1 MALQLKHSVLLKN
14 NLTLLA
20 GQWVAADSGETIPVT
35 NPANGLVFAQVPLMG
50 QIETKRAI
58 VAAELAQKSWKTH
71 TAAARSAI
79 LKRWFDLIIL
89 HTEDL
94 AQLLTAEQGKPL
106 AEARGEVNYAASFIE
121 WFSEEAKRVYGEVI
135 PAPMTDRRLLVL
147 KQPIGVTAAITPW
160 NFPIAMI
167 TRKAAPALA
176 AGCSMI
182 IKPAEQTPLCA
193 IALAVLA
200 EEAGVPAGVLQVITG
215 DARKIG
221 AALCESPVVTKLS
234 FTGSTEVGRI
244 LMRQCADTIKKLSLE
259 LGGNAPFIVFDDADL
274 DAAVEGAMISKY
286 RNAGQTCVCS
296 NRLFVQDAVF
306 DEFSKKLTAK
316 VAQLKVGVGSDEGV
330 TQGPLIDDAAIA
342 KVESH
347 VADALAKGATLMQ
360 GGKRHALGGTFFE
373 PTVLANVSADAL
385 IFSEETFG
393 PVAPLFRFKTD
404 DEVIELANRTEFG
417 LASYFFSRDIG
428 RIWRVAEALEYG
440 MVGVNTGMIS
450 NEVAPFGGV
459 KQSGLGREGS
469 HHGIDE
475 YLELKYVCMAGL
487 S

>member
-1 MALQLKHSVLLKN
+1 
-14 NLTLLA
+14 
-20 GQWVAADSGETIPVT
+20 
-35 NPANGLVFAQVPLMG
+35 
-50 QIETKRAI
+50 
-58 VAAELAQKSWKTH
+58 
-71 TAAARSAI
+71 
-79 LKRWFDLIIL
+79 
-89 HTEDL
+89 
-94 AQLLTAEQGKPL
+94 
-106 AEARGEVNYAASFIE
+106 
-121 WFSEEAKRVYGEVI
+121 
-135 PAPMTDRRLLVL
+135 
-147 KQPIGVTAAITPW
+147 
-160 NFPIAMI
+160 
-167 TRKAAPALA
+167 
-176 AGCSMI
+176 
-182 IKPAEQTPLCA
+182 
-193 IALAVLA
+193 
-200 EEAGVPAGVLQVITG
+200 
-215 DARKIG
+215 
-221 AALCESPVVTKLS
+221 
-234 FTGSTEVGRI
+234 
-244 LMRQCADTIKKLSLE
+244 
-259 LGGNAPFIVFDDADL
+259 
-274 DAAVEGAMISKY
+274 
-286 RNAGQTCVCS
+286 VCS

-316 VAQLKVGVGSDEGV
+316 VAQLKVGVGSEEGV

>member
-1 MALQLKHSVLLKN
+1 MTLQLKHTALLKN
-14 NLTLLA
+14 NQTLLA
-20 GQWVAADSGETIPVT
+20 GEWLGADSGESFNVI
-35 NPANGLVFAQVPLMG
+35 NPANNQVIACVPRMG
-50 QIETKRAI
+50 RAETERAI
-58 VAAELAQKSWKTH
+58 VASQAAQKQWKTL
-71 TAAARSAI
+71 TAKARAAI
-79 LKRWFDLIIL
+79 LRRWFDLIVL

-94 AQLLTAEQGKPL
+94 AQILTAEQGKPL
-106 AEARGEVNYAASFIE
+106 AEARGEVAYGASFVE
-121 WFSEEAKRVYGEVI
+121 WFSEEAKRVYGETI

-176 AGCSMI
+176 AGCTMI
-182 IKPAEQTPLCA
+182 IKPAEQTPLSA

-200 EEAGVPAGVLQVITG
+200 EEAGVPAGVLQVVTG
-215 DARKIG
+215 DARQIG
-221 AALCESPVVTKLS
+221 AAMCESPVVTKLS

-296 NRLFVQDAVF
+296 NRLFVQDGVF
-306 DEFSKKLTAK
+306 DEFAKKLAIK
-316 VAQLKVGVGSDEGV
+316 VSQLKVGAGTDDGV

-347 VADALAKGATLMQ
+347 VADAIAKGATLMQ

-373 PTVLANVSADAL
+373 PTVLADVSANAL

-393 PVAPLFRFKTD
+393 PVAPLFRFNTD

-487 S
+487 

>member
-1 MALQLKHSVLLKN
+1 M
-14 NLTLLA
+14 
-20 GQWVAADSGETIPVT
+20 
-35 NPANGLVFAQVPLMG
+35 
-50 QIETKRAI
+50 
-58 VAAELAQKSWKTH
+58 
-71 TAAARSAI
+71 
-79 LKRWFDLIIL
+79 
-89 HTEDL
+89 
-94 AQLLTAEQGKPL
+94 
-106 AEARGEVNYAASFIE
+106 
-121 WFSEEAKRVYGEVI
+121 
-135 PAPMTDRRLLVL
+135 
-147 KQPIGVTAAITPW
+147 
-160 NFPIAMI
+160 
-167 TRKAAPALA
+167 
-176 AGCSMI
+176 
-182 IKPAEQTPLCA
+182 
-193 IALAVLA
+193 LA

-215 DARKIG
+215 DAREIG

-259 LGGNAPFIVFDDADL
+259 LGGNAPVIVFDDADL

-347 VADALAKGATLMQ
+347 VADALAKGAILMQ

>member
-1 MALQLKHSVLLKN
+1 
-14 NLTLLA
+14 
-20 GQWVAADSGETIPVT
+20 
-35 NPANGLVFAQVPLMG
+35 
-50 QIETKRAI
+50 
-58 VAAELAQKSWKTH
+58 
-71 TAAARSAI
+71 
-79 LKRWFDLIIL
+79 
-89 HTEDL
+89 
-94 AQLLTAEQGKPL
+94 
-106 AEARGEVNYAASFIE
+106 
-121 WFSEEAKRVYGEVI
+121 
-135 PAPMTDRRLLVL
+135 
-147 KQPIGVTAAITPW
+147 
-160 NFPIAMI
+160 
-167 TRKAAPALA
+167 
-176 AGCSMI
+176 
-182 IKPAEQTPLCA
+182 
-193 IALAVLA
+193 
-200 EEAGVPAGVLQVITG
+200 
-215 DARKIG
+215 
-221 AALCESPVVTKLS
+221 
-234 FTGSTEVGRI
+234 
-244 LMRQCADTIKKLSLE
+244 MRQCADTIKKLSLE

-296 NRLFVQDAVF
+296 NRLFVQDGVF
-306 DEFSKKLTAK
+306 DEFAKKLAIK
-316 VAQLKVGVGSDEGV
+316 VSQLKVGAGTDDGV

-347 VADALAKGATLMQ
+347 VADAIAKGATLMQ

-373 PTVLANVSADAL
+373 PTVLADVSANAL

-393 PVAPLFRFKTD
+393 PVAPLFRFNTD

-487 S
+487 

>member
-58 VAAELAQKSWKTH
+58 VAAELAQKSWKTL

-89 HTEDL
+89 HREDL

-106 AEARGEVNYAASFIE
+106 AEAHGEVNYAASFIE

-316 VAQLKVGVGSDEGV
+316 VAQLKVGVGSEEGV

>member
-1 MALQLKHSVLLKN
+1 MTLQLKHTALLKN
-14 NLTLLA
+14 NQTLLA
-20 GQWVAADSGETIPVT
+20 GEWLGADSGESFNVI
-35 NPANGLVFAQVPLMG
+35 NPANNQVIACVPRMG
-50 QIETKRAI
+50 RAETERAI
-58 VAAELAQKSWKTH
+58 VASQAAQKQWKTL
-71 TAAARSAI
+71 TAKARAAI
-79 LKRWFDLIIL
+79 LRRWFDLIVL

-94 AQLLTAEQGKPL
+94 AQILTAEQGKPL
-106 AEARGEVNYAASFIE
+106 AEARGEVAYGASFVE
-121 WFSEEAKRVYGEVI
+121 WFSEEAKRVYGETI

-176 AGCSMI
+176 AGCTMI

-200 EEAGVPAGVLQVITG
+200 EEAGVPAGVLQVVTG
-215 DARKIG
+215 DARQIG
-221 AALCESPVVTKLS
+221 AAMCESPVVTKLS

-296 NRLFVQDAVF
+296 NRLFVQDGVF
-306 DEFSKKLTAK
+306 DEFAKKLAIK
-316 VAQLKVGVGSDEGV
+316 VSQLKVGAGTDDGV

-347 VADALAKGATLMQ
+347 VADAIAKGATLMQ

-373 PTVLANVSADAL
+373 PTVLAGVSADAL

-393 PVAPLFRFKTD
+393 PVAPLFRFNTD

-487 S
+487 

>member
-1 MALQLKHSVLLKN
+1 MSLQLNHPTLLKQAGC
-14 NLTLLA
+14 LLA
-20 GQWVAADSGETIPVT
+20 GQWVAADSGETFAVT
-35 NPANGLVFAQVPLMG
+35 NPANGEIITQVPMMG
-50 QIETKRAI
+50 RAETERAV
-58 VAAELAQKSWKTH
+58 VAAQAAQKSWKAL
-71 TAAARSAI
+71 TAKLRSAY
-79 LKRWFDLIIL
+79 LERWFDLIML
-89 HTEDL
+89 HQEDL
-94 AQLLTAEQGKPL
+94 AKLLTAEQGKPL
-106 AEARGEVNYAASFIE
+106 AEARGEVAYGASFIE
-121 WFSEEAKRVYGEVI
+121 WFGEEAKRVYGEVI
-135 PAPMTDRRLLVL
+135 PSPMNDRRLLVI

-176 AGCSMI
+176 AGCTMI
-182 IKPAEQTPLCA
+182 IKPAEQTPLSA
-193 IALAVLA
+193 FALGVLA
-200 EEAGVPAGVLQVITG
+200 EEAGIPAGVLQIITG
-215 DARKIG
+215 DAREIG
-221 AALCESPVVTKLS
+221 AVLCESPIVTKLS

-274 DAAVEGAMISKY
+274 DAAVEGAMISKF
-286 RNAGQTCVCS
+286 RNAGQTCVCA
-296 NRLFVQDAVF
+296 NRLFVQDGIF
-306 DEFSKKLTAK
+306 DAFAKKLSAK
-316 VAQLKVGVGSDEGV
+316 VSQLKVGEGTLAEV
-330 TQGPLIDDAAIA
+330 TQGPLIDDAAIE

-347 VADALAKGATLMQ
+347 IADAVAKGASLIQ

-373 PTVLANVSADAL
+373 PTVLADVSPSAM
-385 IFSEETFG
+385 IFREETFG

-417 LASYFFSRDIG
+417 LAAYFFSRDIG

-475 YLELKYVCMAGL
+475 YLEIKYVCMAGI
-487 S
+487 